1 MASFLFKVLMLL
13 LTVVPQQPK
22 EPVQSQQVPPASPS
36 PGPSPSPSPSPVPI
50 KTTGSEIDPETF
62 TYNW

>member
-1 MASFLFKVLMLL
+1 MLL

-22 EPVQSQQVPPASPS
+22 EPVQSQQVPPANPS